1 MKNKCES
8 EANNNK
14 YKINKHL
21 KVDEMKSELSN
32 DNKIL
37 PWTFKKCLKVKG
49 SPNWESEDEFVTL
62 L

>member
-1 MKNKCES
+1 
-8 EANNNK
+8 
-14 YKINKHL
+14 
-21 KVDEMKSELSN
+21 MKSELSN

-37 PWTFKKCLKVKG
+37 PWTFKKCLKAKG